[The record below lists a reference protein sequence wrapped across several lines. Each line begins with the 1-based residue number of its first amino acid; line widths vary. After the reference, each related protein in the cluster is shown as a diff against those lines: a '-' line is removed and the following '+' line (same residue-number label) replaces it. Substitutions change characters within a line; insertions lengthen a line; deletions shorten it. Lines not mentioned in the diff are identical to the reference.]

1 MKYIRLK
8 QLKLEG
14 IETKLEF
21 FLPSTSTSIAV
32 ELNTTQWALMGS
44 LAWKIATKS
53 QKPHFLWVSV
63 ATIEYGEELEGLY
76 LGEKGTTYG
85 FWPSYVLL
93 FG

>member
-32 ELNTTQWALMGS
+32 ELNTTQ
-44 LAWKIATKS
+44 
-53 QKPHFLWVSV
+53 
-63 ATIEYGEELEGLY
+63 
-76 LGEKGTTYG
+76 
-85 FWPSYVLL
+85 
-93 FG
+93 

>member
-63 ATIEYGEELEGLY
+63 ATIEYGEEPEGL
-76 LGEKGTTYG
+76 
-85 FWPSYVLL
+85 
-93 FG
+93 